1 MKTKSKKCKS
11 CGVEFTPHRPMQ
23 IVCDWECAGALNF
36 FTKAKKKLRAI
47 RLEQSKGRKEL
58 KTRREWLQDTQKA
71 FNKFIRT
78 RDANEPCISCNR
90 HHTGQYHAGHYMA
103 TSVRPNLRFT
113 EDNVHKQCQPCNTH
127 LSGNLLCYR
136 INLIKKIGQA
146 RVDVLEGEVVE
157 KKWTIDELK
166 LIQQQYHKLNKE
178 MI

>member
-1 MKTKSKKCKS
+1 
-11 CGVEFTPHRPMQ
+11 
-23 IVCDWECAGALNF
+23 
-36 FTKAKKKLRAI
+36 
-47 RLEQSKGRKEL
+47 
-58 KTRREWLQDTQKA
+58 
-71 FNKFIRT
+71 
-78 RDANEPCISCNR
+78 
-90 HHTGQYHAGHYMA
+90 MA

-146 RVDVLEGEVVE
+146 RVDVLEGESVT

-166 LIQQQYHKLNKE
+166 EIQQKYHKLNKE